1 MLKGFFLIVFLVSSG
16 FSFNMDGEKEDYIP
30 ISQKKY
36 SEIINYLETEGKKGS
51 GESYF
56 YLSQFYLN
64 GSPDKDKDGVSIE
77 KNIDIAE
84 DYLIKSSETYPLGAM
99 TLGGLYL
106 YNPEFIIKENNI
118 EKSKKYL
125 EIAINNGLFEAH
137 TLLADIYF
145 NFTGEAEKAIESL
158 SIAAENNVATAQ
170 YALAVIY
177 NKGLKSETIN
187 IEKNDLISSR
197 YLTDACENPK
207 KTQKIT
213 DLCFNNQLVVKE
225 KIK

>member
-1 MLKGFFLIVFLVSSG
+1 MLKIFLLLSTVVSLS
-16 FSFNMDGEKEDYIP
+16 FSFDMNKEKEDYIP

-36 SEIINYLETEGKKGS
+36 SEIINYLEGEGKKGD

-56 YLSQFYLN
+56 YLSQFYIN
-64 GSPDKDKDGVSIE
+64 GSPEKDKDGVSIE

-106 YNPEFIIKENNI
+106 YNQDFIIKENNI
-118 EKSKKYL
+118 EKALKYL
-125 EIAINNGLFEAH
+125 QKAIDSGLLEAH
-137 TLLADIYF
+137 TLMADIYF
-145 NFTGEAEKAIESL
+145 NFIGDAEKAIESL
-158 SIAAENNVATAQ
+158 TIASSNNIATAQ

-177 NKGLKSETIN
+177 NSGLTSEKIT
-187 IEKNDLISSR
+187 IEKNQMISSK

-207 KTQKIT
+207 KTQKLI
-213 DLCFNNQLVVKE
+213 DICYNNQLIIKE